1 MLIIDKNT
9 LSELPNYT
17 YLTQHD
23 DGIWAVVY
31 PKCPTCG
38 SKCNKSHSGIIE
50 FCCGHFF
57 SPSEI
62 FIKGLNYA
70 GVTFAVGDL
79 PAFMFTE
86 DE

>member
-1 MLIIDKNT
+1 
-9 LSELPNYT
+9 
-17 YLTQHD
+17 LTQHD
-23 DGIWAVVY
+23 VGIWALVY
-31 PKCPTCG
+31 HACPTCG

-57 SPSEI
+57 DSNDIS
-62 FIKGLNYA
+62 IKGLTYA
-70 GVTFAVGDL
+70 GVTFSVNDR